1 MASVGER
8 DIGLREI
15 ALELD
20 RHLAV
25 LLGGF
30 DVGGR
35 VAVQVPG
42 CPAIVVT
49 SVETVG
55 GLAKGFR
62 PLRAGQLRFDRS
74 EDGLG
79 DVVLGCENV
88 SDVAIVVD
96 RPQLITGPC
105 LMSALPPKADKQEKA
120 RL

>member
-1 MASVGER
+1 
-8 DIGLREI
+8 
-15 ALELD
+15 
-20 RHLAV
+20 
-25 LLGGF
+25 
-30 DVGGR
+30 
-35 VAVQVPG
+35 
-42 CPAIVVT
+42 VVT

-96 RPQLITGPC
+96 RLQLITGSCIHQFDGDPDPIPG
-105 LMSALPPKADKQEKA
+105 LSNAAIYEVADTEIAGDLRGVAGAPLVAKAGAPGHHAEP
-120 RL
+120 